1 MRGAGGRAGGTRLHG
16 RFVTA
21 TLARPVRD
29 RRLETPAGQP
39 RGNLRAAMIQRENT
53 RELLGFLE
61 NRRFKGRKA
70 ERGSPSR
77 LCSASC
83 SRKRAM
89 AFRAYDGL
97 RRWFLPARS
106 FGKRGCAGEPKGP
119 SV

>member
-1 MRGAGGRAGGTRLHG
+1 MHG

-21 TLARPVRD
+21 SLARPVRD
-29 RRLETPAGQP
+29 RRLKTPAGQP
-39 RGNLRAAMIQRENT
+39 RENLRSAIVQREKT
-53 RELLGFLE
+53 RELLGFLG

-89 AFRAYDGL
+89 ACDAQ
-97 RRWFLPARS
+97 AAS
-106 FGKRGCAGEPKGP
+106 P
-119 SV
+119 SL